1 MFSSDNSKATYT
13 VDGAWIVIIYNL
25 SLEEG
30 SSESPLHGTLSTPA
44 SLQRR
49 GGNGNCVGL
58 QAQDHLKM
66 LNGRRFRFKSLF
78 VNNFGVGKKGA
89 YTRVLI
95 KMMKKVQLP
104 QSPLEHTPSF
114 PHSPS
119 IPSLLWK
126 NGKLQNFNYGSYGGM

>member
-1 MFSSDNSKATYT
+1 M
-13 VDGAWIVIIYNL
+13 
-25 SLEEG
+25 
-30 SSESPLHGTLSTPA
+30 
-44 SLQRR
+44 
-49 GGNGNCVGL
+49 GL

-66 LNGRRFRFKSLF
+66 LIGRRFRFKSLF

-104 QSPLEHTPSF
+104 RSPLEHTLSF

-126 NGKLQNFNYGSYGGM
+126 NGKLRNFNYGSYGGM